1 MTLDYQQQLDI
12 HMKRAKHLLHVAA
25 SNNVDILVLGA
36 FGCGAFQNDPECVAR
51 AYRSALAS
59 YNGYFN
65 VVEFAIYCSGTETKN
80 YDAFSKMF
88 SDE

>member
-1 MTLDYQQQLDI
+1 MRSATPNLRQETANQHNPETGDPVTLDYQQQLDI
-12 HMKRAKHLLHVAA
+12 HMKRAKHILHVAA

-59 YNGYFN
+59 YNGYFD
-65 VVEFAIYCSGTETKN
+65 V
-80 YDAFSKMF
+80 
-88 SDE
+88 